1 MWSNTT
7 KKYQTPFLA
16 IREANYFNLFF
27 LGFLSTFAEK
37 WPLSILQPKIG
48 VDIFMNIP
56 FNGVEGD
63 FKDTEAPEFH
73 ESDQIFEHRNW

>member
-1 MWSNTT
+1 M
-7 KKYQTPFLA
+7 
-16 IREANYFNLFF
+16 
-27 LGFLSTFAEK
+27 GFLSTFAEK

-56 FNGVEGD
+56 FNGVEDD